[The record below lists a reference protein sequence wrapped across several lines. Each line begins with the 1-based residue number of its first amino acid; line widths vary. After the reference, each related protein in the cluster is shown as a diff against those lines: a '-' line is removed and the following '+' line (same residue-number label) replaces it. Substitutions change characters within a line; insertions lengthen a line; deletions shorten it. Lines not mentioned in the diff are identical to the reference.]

1 MTTPPPP
8 PPATRRQHQCEAPL
22 LQYRGAARR
31 QHKRQA
37 PLPCIGEYLPA
48 ANADGKRHPPPPT
61 NASPLISTTATR
73 RQNLATGTVH
83 QPNSCHRCRR
93 KRHWRTGCSPLER
106 LAFSITPTPSNG
118 LLLTT
123 PEAVGWQGRQQTTPP
138 HQCELPPAA
147 DACGMG
153 HPTDKQRPPVVSAS
167 NRPQAKSMPSNTPV
181 PTPAAACC
189 ETGWY
194 TPPPRQVVAVR

>member
-1 MTTPPPP
+1 MKRRSYNTEEPPVVNISAKPQCPASASSYPLPTPTASSTPPRQPT
-8 PPATRRQHQCEAPL
+8 PARLHRQQLPDGKTWRRAPSTS
-22 LQYRGAARR
+22 RTAATGADSTTISNRPAN
-31 QHKRQA
+31 
-37 PLPCIGEYLPA
+37 PA
-48 ANADGKRHPPPPT
+48 A
-61 NASPLISTTATR
+61 
-73 RQNLATGTVH
+73 
-83 QPNSCHRCRR
+83 
-93 KRHWRTGCSPLER
+93 
-106 LAFSITPTPSNG
+106 SITPTPSNG

-153 HPTDKQRPPVVSAS
+153 HPTDKQRPPAVSAS

-194 TPPPRQVVAVR
+194 TPPPRQAVAVR